1 MVSDITT
8 QGFKLLRGSPGIGI
22 VAVGFITIYF
32 LAGSHSNSEPT
43 IVIYLSIGFG
53 FLVTLAGIAL
63 LFHDLSRP
71 FSVESE
77 LDLSIGSSD
86 IEHAV
91 RQLGKNYDILRRQA
105 TQGFVL
111 AGTFM
116 ALGILVIL
124 TGSLGEMF
132 GFTKATS
139 NLTTVAG
146 VIVEAIPGLGLYLF
160 KETFKRL
167 NSTSDRLHEMW
178 KILAAFRKAET
189 LPDEKKSNV
198 IISLI
203 NRLVEI
209 PPLPVVAN
217 KPMQPIR

>member
-1 MVSDITT
+1 MKS
-8 QGFKLLRGSPGIGI
+8 RPGLAL

-32 LAGSHSNSEPT
+32 VVGLSSDLKPT
-43 IVIYLSIGFG
+43 PVMYLVVGFS

-63 LFHDLSRP
+63 LFRDLGQLAPSD
-71 FSVESE
+71 SE
-77 LDLSIGSSD
+77 LDIVGSSD

-91 RQLGKNYDILRRQA
+91 RQLEKNYDILRRQA

-124 TGSLGEMF
+124 AGSLGEMF
-132 GFTKATS
+132 GFTEAAG

-146 VIVEAIPGLGLYLF
+146 VIVEAVSGLGLYLF
-160 KETFKRL
+160 KETFKML
-167 NSTSDRLHEMW
+167 NSTSDRLHHMW
-178 KILAAFRKAET
+178 RILAAFQKAET
-189 LPDEKKSNV
+189 LPDEKKSEV

-203 NRLVEI
+203 NKLVEAPAI
-209 PPLPVVAN
+209 TVAAN
-217 KPMQPIR
+217 KPMQPTS

>member
-1 MVSDITT
+1 MESSLTS
-8 QGFKLLRGSPGIGI
+8 QGISLVRGSPGLAL

-32 LAGSHSNSEPT
+32 LVGVRGSLEPT
-43 IVIYLSIGFG
+43 MVTYLSVGFG
-53 FLVTLAGIAL
+53 FLVTLAGIVL
-63 LFHDLSRP
+63 LFRDLGRTVPADSEVDLS
-71 FSVESE
+71 V
-77 LDLSIGSSD
+77 GSSD

-124 TGSLGEMF
+124 AGSLGEMF
-132 GFTKATS
+132 GFTKAAS

-146 VIVEAIPGLGLYLF
+146 VMVEAVSGLGLYLF

-167 NSTSDRLHEMW
+167 NATSDRLHEMW
-178 KILAAFRKAET
+178 KILAAFTKAET
-189 LPDEKKSNV
+189 LPDEKKSDV

-203 NRLVEI
+203 NKLVEV
-209 PPLPVVAN
+209 PLLPAAAN
-217 KPMQPIR
+217 KPIQPTS

>member
-1 MVSDITT
+1 MKSSLSG
-8 QGFKLLRGSPGIGI
+8 QGISLMRGSPGIGL
-22 VAVGFITIYF
+22 VTVGFMTIYF
-32 LAGSHSNSEPT
+32 LAALRSSEPT
-43 IVIYLSIGFG
+43 TITYLAIGFG
-53 FLVTLAGIAL
+53 FLVTLAGIGL
-63 LFHDLSRP
+63 LFRDLARTGP
-71 FSVESE
+71 AESE
-77 LDLSIGSSD
+77 LDLSEGSSD
-86 IEHAV
+86 IERAV

-124 TGSLGEMF
+124 AGSLGEMF
-132 GFTKATS
+132 GFTKAAS

-146 VIVEAIPGLGLYLF
+146 LVTEAVSGLGLYLF

-178 KILAAFRKAET
+178 KILAAFTKAEA
-189 LPDEKKSNV
+189 LPDDKKSDV

-203 NRLVEI
+203 NKLVEL
-209 PPLPVVAN
+209 PPLPPAAN
-217 KPMQPIR
+217 KPILPTS